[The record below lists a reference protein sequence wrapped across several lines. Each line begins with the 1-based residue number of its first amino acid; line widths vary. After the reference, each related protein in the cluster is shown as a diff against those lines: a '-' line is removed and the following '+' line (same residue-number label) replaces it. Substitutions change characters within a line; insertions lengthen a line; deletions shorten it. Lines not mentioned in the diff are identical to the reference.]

1 MGRLEELIYK
11 GGYMSPEE
19 MTELA
24 YLYLTQEDI
33 EEAENWLVKAIS
45 LGYNKA
51 RKLLA
56 QICILNKN
64 DKKGAISLLRE
75 YIDNNSDGKAVREA
89 AEEAILE
96 AEKGVAVGWL
106 NIDAYRLNYNAMA
119 VSHLIEQGDFEE
131 EYHGPWSDDEEATD
145 CEERKLKA
153 VQHYEHTFCE
163 AKKKLFN
170 LYMSLGD
177 KEKSKYW
184 LSQME
189 KIDAKDVKTWAFYF
203 MDFKGG
209 ISLLK
214 KSADDGDPEAAYQVA
229 KFYMWL
235 DKS

>member
-64 DKKGAISLLRE
+64 DRKGAISLLRE
-75 YIDNNSDGKAVREA
+75 YIDNNSDGKEAREA

-106 NIDAYRLNYNAMA
+106 NYKKK
-119 VSHLIEQGDFEE
+119 QGDFEE